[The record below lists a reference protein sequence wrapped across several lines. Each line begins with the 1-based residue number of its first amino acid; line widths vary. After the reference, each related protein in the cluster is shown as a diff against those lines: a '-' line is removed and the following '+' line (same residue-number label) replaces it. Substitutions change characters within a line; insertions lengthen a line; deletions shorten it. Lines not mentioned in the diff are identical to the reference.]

1 MSEGDSV
8 VILDRL
14 GAESHG
20 ACSGMVARGTKAT
33 GKKSQLLITTC
44 TLQLTEHRSF
54 GSHFILSQSRERQNK
69 SQYPPGKDGWMES
82 EA

>member
-20 ACSGMVARGTKAT
+20 ACSGMVAQGTKAT
-33 GKKSQLLITTC
+33 RKKSQLLTTTC
-44 TLQLTEHRSF
+44 TLQLTEH
-54 GSHFILSQSRERQNK
+54 
-69 SQYPPGKDGWMES
+69 
-82 EA
+82 